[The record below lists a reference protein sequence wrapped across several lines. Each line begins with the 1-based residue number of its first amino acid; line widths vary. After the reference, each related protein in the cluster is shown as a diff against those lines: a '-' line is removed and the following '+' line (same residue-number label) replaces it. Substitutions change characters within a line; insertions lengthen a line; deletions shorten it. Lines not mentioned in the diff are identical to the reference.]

1 MPSQTASP
9 QLPSIAQ
16 LCGRSLIFVFLVTL
30 IAGFFPINIQSPI
43 WGSQLS
49 NLILDGGVLPL
60 LGVALLR
67 VASSLQF
74 AGDSK
79 GDREA
84 SLRLSK
90 RRQAVLRLSRIGVIS
105 MVLLAI
111 WQVILFGGNIDQVD
125 QQRTAR
131 SQQLSQRLTA
141 AEQSLREA
149 PQSAVDQA
157 WQRLNAAGV
166 AELPGAS
173 TNQKGQ
179 REALLERIR
188 AEQQKASAAV
198 SQQGAQAR
206 FTLMRN
212 LARNLL
218 LCAIYITAFRG
229 LGKGLAQR

>member
-1 MPSQTASP
+1 MPSQTATP

-16 LCGRSLIFVFLVTL
+16 LCGRSLIIIFLVTL
-30 IAGFFPINIQSPI
+30 IAGFFPITIKSPI

-49 NLILDGGVLPL
+49 NRILDGGVLPL

-67 VASSLQF
+67 VSSSLQF
-74 AGDSK
+74 SGDSK

-84 SLRLSK
+84 SIRLSK
-90 RRQAVLRLSRIGVIS
+90 RRDSVLRLTQIGVIS

-111 WQVILFGGNIDQVD
+111 WQVILFGGNIDQID

-131 SQQLSQRLTA
+131 SQQLTQRLSA

-157 WQRLNAAGV
+157 WQRLSSAGFP
-166 AELPGAS
+166 ALPEGIN
-173 TNQKGQ
+173 TQEEQ

-188 AEQQKASAAV
+188 SEQQQASLAV

-206 FTLMRN
+206 FALMRN

-218 LCAIYITAFRG
+218 LCGVYITAYRG
-229 LGKGLAQR
+229 LGKGLAKR

>member
-1 MPSQTASP
+1 MPGQTTTP
-9 QLPSIAQ
+9 QIPAIAQ
-16 LCGRSLIFVFLVTL
+16 LCGRSLIFIFLVTL
-30 IAGFFPINIQSPI
+30 IAGFFPVSIKSPI

-49 NLILDGGVLPL
+49 NLILDAGVLPL

-67 VASSLQF
+67 VGSSFQF
-74 AGDSK
+74 SGDLK

-84 SLRLSK
+84 SIKLSK
-90 RRQAVLRLSRIGVIS
+90 RRNMVLRLTQMGAVS
-105 MVLLAI
+105 MILLAV
-111 WQVILFGGNIDQVD
+111 WQIILFGGNINQVD

-131 SQQLSQRLTA
+131 TQQLSQRLSA
-141 AEQSLREA
+141 AEQSLRDA

-157 WQRLNAAGV
+157 WQRLSSAGLS
-166 AELPGAS
+166 ELPEGS
-173 TNQKGQ
+173 NTQEGQ

-188 AEQQKASAAV
+188 LEQQKASVAV

-218 LCAIYITAFRG
+218 LCGIYITAYRG
-229 LGKGLAQR
+229 LGRGLAKR